1 MLTRHDNETLTRTD
15 QGTPMGDV
23 MRRYWLPAL
32 LSEEIPGADC
42 PPVRVKLM
50 GEKLVAFRD
59 TGGRIGL
66 LDEFCPHRLA
76 SLFLGRNEE
85 HGLRCVFHG
94 WKFNVEG
101 RCLDMMNEPPD
112 SDFKDKMWTKSYP
125 TVEAGGVVWAYLGP
139 EDRIPPPPNFEW
151 TQVQA
156 THRHVSKNRQEC
168 NWLQGLEGGV
178 DTAHA
183 PILHRAITA
192 NTGRAGI
199 AVNSNFVVG
208 SAPSLE
214 VDTTDYGY
222 RYVGVRALGEKGNYV
237 RAYHYVMPFHQFR
250 PRQAA
255 GYQGQPAKPHV
266 AGHMWVPMDDE
277 NCMIYNFIYSFGKE
291 PITEEE
297 WREIEQGYGRG
308 PEDILPD
315 FRTKGNIGNDWLIDR
330 QVQKTETFTGIEG
343 INAQDVAV
351 QESMGPIVDRT
362 RENLTRSDMAIV
374 AARRMLLEASRTVA
388 DGGDP
393 PGVGTSYYNVRAI
406 ESVVPIGVEWR
417 DALMPDMYPEL

>member
-1 MLTRHDNETLTRTD
+1 
-15 QGTPMGDV
+15 
-23 MRRYWLPAL
+23 
-32 LSEEIPGADC
+32 
-42 PPVRVKLM
+42 
-50 GEKLVAFRD
+50 
-59 TGGRIGL
+59 
-66 LDEFCPHRLA
+66 
-76 SLFLGRNEE
+76 
-85 HGLRCVFHG
+85 
-94 WKFNVEG
+94 
-101 RCLDMMNEPPD
+101 
-112 SDFKDKMWTKSYP
+112 
-125 TVEAGGVVWAYLGP
+125 
-139 EDRIPPPPNFEW
+139 
-151 TQVQA
+151 
-156 THRHVSKNRQEC
+156 
-168 NWLQGLEGGV
+168 
-178 DTAHA
+178 
-183 PILHRAITA
+183 
-192 NTGRAGI
+192 
-199 AVNSNFVVG
+199 
-208 SAPSLE
+208 
-214 VDTTDYGY
+214 
-222 RYVGVRALGEKGNYV
+222 
-237 RAYHYVMPFHQFR
+237 MPFHQFR

-417 DALMPDMYPEL
+417 DALMPDMYPKS